1 MSIAFAAHVK
11 VNKVLIY
18 ASKRSTK
25 TAIAFSC
32 QLGALNYRC
41 VRANIQKVPNP
52 C

>member
-32 QLGALNYRC
+32 QLGALNYMC